1 MKSFQQFD
9 ENLKKKVKDYINRG
23 RYQQIPD
30 EDTASFGKL
39 FKNDLQQM
47 TRSDDA
53 FKKGKKGITTLRPLK
68 AFTDPKMRATGPTP
82 LFRQTPRL
90 LKQGIKK
97 VGKTILKNP
106 KFALGAL
113 AVTGAVKGI
122 QALRGNN
129 K

>member
-1 MKSFQQFD
+1 MKTYQQFSED
-9 ENLKKKVKDYINRG
+9 LKKKVKDYINRG

-53 FKKGKKGITTLRPLK
+53 FKKGKKGFTTLRPLK

-90 LKQGIKK
+90 VKQGLKRGLK
-97 VGKTILKNP
+97 ALVKNP
-106 KFALGAL
+106 KFLAIGAGIAGIKAL
-113 AVTGAVKGI
+113 
-122 QALRGNN
+122 QNRGS
-129 K
+129 

>member
-1 MKSFQQFD
+1 MKSYQQFNED
-9 ENLKKKVKDYINRG
+9 LKKKVKDYINRG
-23 RYQQIPD
+23 RYQQMPD

-39 FKNDLQQM
+39 FNNDLKQM
-47 TRSDDA
+47 TYSDDA
-53 FKKGKKGITTLRPLK
+53 FKKGKKGILNLRPFK

-90 LKQGIKK
+90 VKQGLKNI
-97 VGKTILKNP
+97 KNP

-113 AVTGAVKGI
+113 AIAGAVKGI
-122 QALRGNN
+122 QALRSRS

>member
-1 MKSFQQFD
+1 MKTYQQFNED
-9 ENLKKKVKDYINRG
+9 LKKKVKDYINRG

-53 FKKGKKGITTLRPLK
+53 FKKGKKGFTTLRPLK

-90 LKQGIKK
+90 VKQGL
-97 VGKTILKNP
+97 KTVIKNP

-113 AVTGAVKGI
+113 AIAGAVKGI
-122 QALRGNN
+122 QTLRNRS

>member
-53 FKKGKKGITTLRPLK
+53 FKKGKKGFTTLRPLK

-90 LKQGIKK
+90 VKQGL
-97 VGKTILKNP
+97 KTVIKNP

-113 AVTGAVKGI
+113 AITGAVKGI
-122 QALRGNN
+122 QALRNRN
-129 K
+129 S

>member
-1 MKSFQQFD
+1 MKTFQQFN
-9 ENLKKKVKDYINRG
+9 EGLKDYINRG
-23 RYQQIPD
+23 KYQQMPD

-90 LKQGIKK
+90 VKQGLKA
-97 VGKTILKNP
+97 VVKNP
-106 KFALGAL
+106 KFALGAT
-113 AVTGAVKGI
+113 AIGAGI
-122 QALRGNN
+122 AGIKALQNRGS
-129 K
+129 

>member
-1 MKSFQQFD
+1 MKTFQQFNED
-9 ENLKKKVKDYINRG
+9 LKKKVTDYINRG
-23 RYQQIPD
+23 KYQQMPD

-53 FKKGKKGITTLRPLK
+53 FKKGKKGFTTLRPLK

-90 LKQGIKK
+90 VKQGL
-97 VGKTILKNP
+97 KTVIKNP

-113 AVTGAVKGI
+113 AIAGAVKGI
-122 QALRGNN
+122 QALRNRN
-129 K
+129 S

>member
-39 FKNDLQQM
+39 FNNDLAQM

-53 FKKGKKGITTLRPLK
+53 FKKGKKGLTTLRPLK

-90 LKQGIKK
+90 IKQGVKAVI
-97 VGKTILKNP
+97 KNP

-113 AVTGAVKGI
+113 AIAGAVKGI
-122 QALRGNN
+122 QALRSRN

>member
-1 MKSFQQFD
+1 MKTFQQFNED
-9 ENLKKKVKDYINRG
+9 LKKKVKDYINRG

-90 LKQGIKK
+90 VKQGVKA
-97 VGKTILKNP
+97 VGKGLMKN
-106 KFALGAL
+106 KKIAIGATALGAGV
-113 AVTGAVKGI
+113 A
-122 QALRGNN
+122 ALRR
-129 K
+129 KK

>member
-1 MKSFQQFD
+1 MKTFQHFNED
-9 ENLKKKVKDYINRG
+9 LKKKVKDYINRG
-23 RYQQIPD
+23 KYQQMPD

-53 FKKGKKGITTLRPLK
+53 FKKGKKGFTTLRPLK

-90 LKQGIKK
+90 LKQGLKA
-97 VGKTILKNP
+97 VVKNP

-113 AVTGAVKGI
+113 AITGAVKGI
-122 QALRGNN
+122 QALTNRNS
-129 K
+129 

>member
-1 MKSFQQFD
+1 VKTYQQFNED
-9 ENLKKKVKDYINRG
+9 LKKKVKDYINRG

-53 FKKGKKGITTLRPLK
+53 FKKGKKGFTTLRPLK

-90 LKQGIKK
+90 VKQGVKA
-97 VGKTILKNP
+97 VGKGLMKN
-106 KFALGAL
+106 KKIAIGATVLGAGV
-113 AVTGAVKGI
+113 A
-122 QALRGNN
+122 ALRR
-129 K
+129 KK

>member
-1 MKSFQQFD
+1 MKTFQHFNED
-9 ENLKKKVKDYINRG
+9 LKKKVTDYINRG
-23 RYQQIPD
+23 KYQQMPD

-53 FKKGKKGITTLRPLK
+53 FKKGKKGFTTLRPLK

-90 LKQGIKK
+90 VKQGL
-97 VGKTILKNP
+97 KTVIKNP

-113 AVTGAVKGI
+113 AIAGAVKGI
-122 QALRGNN
+122 QALRNRN
-129 K
+129 S

>member
-90 LKQGIKK
+90 VKQGVKAVI
-97 VGKTILKNP
+97 KNP

-113 AVTGAVKGI
+113 GITGAVKGI
-122 QALRGNN
+122 QALRGKN